1 MAAKKKGFFGV
12 VRASR
17 RVRVAAWCAVA
28 VRRFPPD
35 RTNRMPQG
43 VVRGGPVWGVAHA
56 HRYAR
61 IREASCAVLG
71 AVRGAGSVGLGGE
84 GAA

>member
-1 MAAKKKGFFGV
+1 
-12 VRASR
+12 
-17 RVRVAAWCAVA
+17 
-28 VRRFPPD
+28 
-35 RTNRMPQG
+35 MPQG

-71 AVRGAGSVGLGGE
+71 AVRGAGGVGLGGE
-84 GAA
+84 GGRRDGAAGRRGVVAHAVESGARGVAGWGWRCGCLRC